1 MTSVFLK
8 LLNMS
13 INASWIVLAVML
25 IRSLFKRSSKTL
37 LCSLWTIVGIRL
49 VCPVSFE
56 SVLSLIPSKETVPP
70 EIVYAPELGVSSGF
84 DFVDNAVNPIIS
96 QNFAP
101 TVESSVNSIQI
112 ILFVMSVVWITGV
125 AMMFGYATVSYL
137 MLKRRVRTFLPCGAG
152 VRECEGISSPFI
164 LGLFSP
170 FIYIPI
176 GIGEKERECILAHE
190 RAHIK
195 RRDHWWKPLGY
206 VLLSVYWFNP
216 IMWIGYILLC
226 RDIELACD
234 EKVIKDMGAEDKKTY
249 TSVLLDFSISR
260 AVITACPLAFGEVG
274 VKGRVKN
281 VLSYKKPALWI
292 VVCVCVAAAVIA
304 ICFLTDPEKHSY
316 GDITDDLGILGGQD
330 VITEIKTPDPPV
342 KFSLAEASETK
353 TGVEEF
359 FSAYQASA
367 LKQEGRTVDDCCNV
381 TPEGFESMSGASVF
395 KFKEHDECF
404 LLSDGGVYTVRPYIF
419 YTSHNPFDHTKVYI
433 YSDIYLYDYDCNGKF
448 DVLYEAGNSPPPT
461 SGINSFGTWSLYLID
476 LDAMREFRVAYKSN
490 RASLV
495 LWGVYDLWWFD
506 KPDQTFEYDID
517 GDGKAE
523 TVCLIRKYDPSI
535 VRGEKNSYGYEYKAN
550 CAVCLSAWV
559 DGKLKYI
566 TSFGEYDVSVSL
578 EMVDGTLKLKEEDSE
593 KVLCYD
599 IKTVGTKISLAN
611 KRVMNK

>member
-1 MTSVFLK
+1 MTAVFLK

-13 INASWIVLAVML
+13 INASWIVLAVLL
-25 IRSLFKRSSKTL
+25 IRSLFKRSPKTL

-84 DFVDNAVNPIIS
+84 DFVDNAVNPMIS

-249 TSVLLDFSISR
+249 TSVLLDFSVSR
-260 AVITACPLAFGEVG
+260 AVITACPLAFGEVD

-304 ICFLTDPEKHSY
+304 ICFLTDPKMQNAF
-316 GDITDDLGILGGQD
+316 DGILDGNDSIGFVGGD
-330 VITEIKTPDPPV
+330 DAVSFKKPDPPIN
-342 KFSLAEASETK
+342 FSINQESESKDGVQEFYEA
-353 TGVEEF
+353 
-359 FSAYQASA
+359 YMASS
-367 LKQEGRTVDDCCNV
+367 LKLEGREMADCYNV
-381 TPEGFESMSGASVF
+381 TPDNFESMSGAAVF
-395 KFKEHDECF
+395 WFKEQNECYLF
-404 LLSDGGVYTVRPYIF
+404 VNGGVLKVHPYTW
-419 YTSHNPFDHTKVYI
+419 YTSNDPFVRTYVDVYRNI
-433 YSDIYLYDYDCNGKF
+433 SLYDYDGNGRY
-448 DVLYEAGNSPPPT
+448 DVLYEAGNSAPPT
-461 SGINSFGTWSLYLID
+461 SGVNSYSSWRLYLID
-476 LDAMREFRVAYKSN
+476 LDTMREFMVAADTRTVSTI
-490 RASLV
+490 
-495 LWGVYDLWWFD
+495 LWGMYDLWWFER
-506 KPDQTFEYDID
+506 KEPSVKYDID
-517 GDGKAE
+517 KDGKTE
-523 TVCLIRKYDPSI
+523 TVYMIEKYDSS
-535 VRGEKNSYGYEYKAN
+535 VVKSDKRGAAN
-550 CAVCLSAWV
+550 DFLTNRAVCISAWE

-566 TSFGEYDVSVSL
+566 RTIGYYDRTATL
-578 EMVDGTLKLKEEDSE
+578 ELTEGALKLNVEDEDGVESYI
-593 KVLCYD
+593 LTGSGTY
-599 IKTVGTKISLAN
+599 IKCI
-611 KRVMNK
+611 

>member
-1 MTSVFLK
+1 MTAVFLK

-25 IRSLFKRSSKTL
+25 IRSLFKRSPKTL

-84 DFVDNAVNPIIS
+84 DFVDNAVNPMIS

-249 TSVLLDFSISR
+249 TSVLLDFSVSR

-316 GDITDDLGILGGQD
+316 SDITADLGTLGGQN
-330 VITEIKTPDPPV
+330 ITGTKTPDPPIN
-342 KFSLAEASETK
+342 FSIDNAEQTND
-353 TGVEEF
+353 GVEEF
-359 FSAYQASA
+359 FEAYQASS
-367 LKQEGRTVDDCCNV
+367 LRVDGREKEDCVNI
-381 TPEGFESMSGASVF
+381 TPNGFEAMSGAKIF
-395 KFKEHDECF
+395 KFKETNECF
-404 LLSDGGVYTVRPYIF
+404 LLINEGVFNVLPYKRYTND
-419 YTSHNPFDHTKVYI
+419 NPFDPTYTLVYNTI
-433 YSDIYLYDYDCNGKF
+433 SLFDYDGNGRY
-448 DVLYEAGNSPPPT
+448 DVLYESGESLRPT
-461 SGINSFGTWSLYLID
+461 SGVNSYSLWCLNLID

-506 KPDQTFEYDID
+506 QPDQTFEYDID
-517 GDGKAE
+517 EDGKTE
-523 TVCLIRKYDPSI
+523 TVCLIRKYVPSI

-550 CAVCLSAWV
+550 CAVCVSAWA

-578 EMVDGTLKLKEEDSE
+578 EMVDGTLKLKKEDAE
-593 KVLCYD
+593 KILCYD
-599 IKTVGTKISLAN
+599 IKAVGTKISLAN